1 MSGLLHSQPRVKERG
16 KSMKKTYS
24 SPELEKLLMSAE
36 DILEGS
42 GETAERENLFDTSEL
57 F

>member
-1 MSGLLHSQPRVKERG
+1 
-16 KSMKKTYS
+16 MKKTYS
-24 SPELEKLLMSAE
+24 SPELEELLMSAE

-42 GETAERENLFDTSEL
+42 GETPEKENLFDASDL

>member
-1 MSGLLHSQPRVKERG
+1 MACFTVNRGLRKGEKL
-16 KSMKKTYS
+16 MKKTYS
-24 SPELEKLLMSAE
+24 SPELEKLMMSAE

-42 GETAERENLFDTSEL
+42 GETAENENLFDTSEL

>member
-1 MSGLLHSQPRVKERG
+1 
-16 KSMKKTYS
+16 MKKIYT
-24 SPELEKLLMSAE
+24 SPELEKISVSYE

-42 GETAERENLFDTSEL
+42 GETAENENLFDTSVL

>member
-1 MSGLLHSQPRVKERG
+1 
-16 KSMKKTYS
+16 MKKNYS
-24 SPELEKLLMSAE
+24 SPELEELLMSTE

-42 GETAERENLFDTSEL
+42 GETAENENLFDTSDL